1 MHATTAVAASHDLVI
16 THASTIDMTTGRS
29 LLEKEG
35 GVAAV
40 MEGADMAKLQEL
52 ARHAGMLDVGRGE
65 IFVVGNPFYT
75 CESRFRT
82 LFPQR

>member
-16 THASTIDMTTGRS
+16 THASIIDITTGRS

-40 MEGADMAKLQEL
+40 TEDADMAKLKEL
-52 ARHAGMLDVGRGE
+52 ARHAGMLDAGRGE
-65 IFVVGNPFYT
+65 
-75 CESRFRT
+75 
-82 LFPQR
+82 LFF